1 MPEVLHNICNMG
13 SRDLPDM
20 SALARGRCAPSGS
33 CVHIRQITPAHVTYI
48 TCMRGL
54 MVIKKCTTKED
65 KQLSGSLKHL
75 VGTLSKTFRDKARWL
90 KYHFKQF

>member
-20 SALARGRCAPSGS
+20 SALALGRCAPSGS

-48 TCMRGL
+48 TCYRIGHKFGGRKVWRIWRIL
-54 MVIKKCTTKED
+54 PNRQTLFAKHHTI
-65 KQLSGSLKHL
+65 QLL
-75 VGTLSKTFRDKARWL
+75 LSVL
-90 KYHFKQF
+90 